1 MQKTQ
6 QKNSQEEK
14 QKASGLMNVRME
26 EEKMKIAKIKA
37 KVVNFVKENKWML
50 MKMGVM
56 ALAAGIV
63 PDVSYAQNGTTSNIT
78 QITNPLNSMR
88 DLMTGPVPTGI
99 ATIGAAVGGASW
111 ALNIESQITKTAMR
125 VVGGSGVALGAA
137 GFIQNTAGFLIP

>member
-1 MQKTQ
+1 
-6 QKNSQEEK
+6 
-14 QKASGLMNVRME
+14 
-26 EEKMKIAKIKA
+26 MKIAKIKA

-63 PDVSYAQNGTTSNIT
+63 PDASYAQNTTTSSIS